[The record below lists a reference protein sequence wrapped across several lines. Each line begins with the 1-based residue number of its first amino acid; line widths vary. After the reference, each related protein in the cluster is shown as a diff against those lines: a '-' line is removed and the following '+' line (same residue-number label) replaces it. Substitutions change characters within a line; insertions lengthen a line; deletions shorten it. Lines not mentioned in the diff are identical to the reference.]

1 MVSQHIEKI
10 SARPATLLEQP
21 LAETAAG
28 APEGASLDLVD
39 VFRRRWKIAVLVAL
53 ICGATTNAVVWT
65 KVKPKYGATAMI
77 RVSPIIA
84 GVVEDP
90 RPMAHY
96 SSFVNTQAH
105 LLLSRQVLTRAIED
119 SAVSRLQR
127 IQVAADPIA
136 SLAAALE
143 VKLLPRTQL
152 IQVQMAS
159 LDQSEVAPIVNAVV
173 GAYMELVASRDMEQ
187 DSRTITSLERER
199 ETLMSKRRQ
208 AAEAIRKL
216 AEEFGTT
223 AVGERQNAMLE
234 AIQEISTA
242 LARAEVDGLMAQAR
256 LEQLQEGALLA
267 TSAEELAAAAGR
279 EAFVNSDAVVGSL
292 AQQLAAAVAE
302 RQRYLAGNLTPQ
314 HQLVRATEN
323 RIEGLREALASER
336 DRAAGEYD
344 RRMQG
349 RRKELAAA
357 VLAET
362 KQELARSEHLKNL
375 LAEALKQRDLKSI
388 HMGKKGLS
396 IQTLQEE
403 LEAVKQEY
411 ERVNQRL
418 RQMEI
423 ERQRP
428 ARVSLASAAATPAE
442 PNVDKRKKYSV
453 VAMMGSLFV
462 AFSIALLTDRFD
474 ARVRAISDVQ
484 GYSQLHVLGTVP
496 RLKDLLDGRVSR
508 EEFAEAYRIIRTCL
522 SSFADRSLPRSLVVT
537 SANSGDGKTGL
548 AVSLAASMAE
558 TGQRVLLI
566 DGDIRKP
573 DIGQSLRLSDC
584 DRLSAALG
592 AEQPLKELV
601 ISSAVS
607 NLDVLPAVASN
618 GQTAQLLTPQRV
630 KRLLSE
636 ATRHYEMIII
646 DSPPVLLAADALVWG
661 QAADGVICSVL
672 AGRSNRAAVW
682 SACDRL
688 RQVDAK
694 VLGTVVGNVSQSNMY
709 YGSSY
714 GSSSVGGINRR
725 KGRHDQKREPP
736 PLVVLPDEVVKDDQ
750 DESRDTH
757 S

>member
-10 SARPATLLEQP
+10 STRPHALSEQA
-21 LAETAAG
+21 LAEAAPG
-28 APEGASLDLVD
+28 APEGASLDLVE
-39 VFRRRWKIAVLVAL
+39 VFRRRWKIALLVAL
-53 ICGATTNAVVWT
+53 ICGAATNAVVWT

-119 SAVSRLQR
+119 PTVSRLPR

-136 SLAAALE
+136 NLGATLE
-143 VKLLPRTQL
+143 VELVPRTQL

-187 DSRTITSLERER
+187 DRKIITSLERER

-208 AAEAIRKL
+208 MAEAIRKL

-223 AVGERQNAMLE
+223 AVGERQHAMLE
-234 AIQEISTA
+234 AIQRISTA
-242 LARAEVDGLMAQAR
+242 LVDAEVDGLVAQAR

-267 TSAEELAAAAGR
+267 TSAEELAAGR

-314 HQLVRATEN
+314 HQLVRATEK

-336 DRAAGEYD
+336 DRATGEYD

-357 VLAET
+357 ALAET
-362 KQELARSEHLKNL
+362 KRELARSEHLKNL
-375 LAEALKQRDLKSI
+375 LAEALKQRDLESI
-388 HMGKKGLS
+388 RVGKKGLS

-403 LEAVKQEY
+403 LETVKQEY
-411 ERVNQRL
+411 VRVTQRL
-418 RQMEI
+418 RGLEI

-453 VAMMGSLFV
+453 VAIMGSLFV

-484 GYSQLHVLGTVP
+484 GYRQLHVLGTVP

-584 DRLSAALG
+584 DRLSAALR

-636 ATRHYEMIII
+636 ATRQYEMIII

-714 GSSSVGGINRR
+714 GSSSVGGVNRR
-725 KGRHDQKREPP
+725 KGRHDQKHKLP

-750 DESRDTH
+750 DESRDTRI
-757 S
+757 

>member
-10 SARPATLLEQP
+10 STRPHALSEQA
-21 LAETAAG
+21 LAEAAAG
-28 APEGASLDLVD
+28 APEGASLDLVE
-39 VFRRRWKIAVLVAL
+39 VFRRRWKIALLVAL

-119 SAVSRLQR
+119 PTVSRLPR

-136 SLAAALE
+136 NLGATLE
-143 VKLLPRTQL
+143 VELVPRTQL

-187 DSRTITSLERER
+187 DRKIITSLERER

-208 AAEAIRKL
+208 MAEAIRKL

-223 AVGERQNAMLE
+223 AVGERQHAMLE
-234 AIQEISTA
+234 AIQRISTA
-242 LARAEVDGLMAQAR
+242 LVDAEVDGLVAQAR

-267 TSAEELAAAAGR
+267 TSAEELAAGR

-314 HQLVRATEN
+314 HQLVRATEK

-336 DRAAGEYD
+336 DRATGEYD

-357 VLAET
+357 ALAET
-362 KQELARSEHLKNL
+362 KRELARSEHLKNL
-375 LAEALKQRDLKSI
+375 LAEALKQRDLESI
-388 HMGKKGLS
+388 RVGKKGLS

-403 LEAVKQEY
+403 LETVKQEY
-411 ERVNQRL
+411 VRVTQRL
-418 RQMEI
+418 RGLEI

-453 VAMMGSLFV
+453 VAIMGSLFV

-484 GYSQLHVLGTVP
+484 GYRQLHVLGTVP

-584 DRLSAALG
+584 DRLSAALR

-636 ATRHYEMIII
+636 ATRQYEMIII

-714 GSSSVGGINRR
+714 GSSSVGGVNRR
-725 KGRHDQKREPP
+725 KGRHDQKHKLP

-750 DESRDTH
+750 DESRDTRI
-757 S
+757 